1 MSIFMNHTF
10 KSYFILV
17 FASDWPESVYY
28 KRVYYNS
35 SSGISTGIIQP
46 LIPLILIITKSWDCA
61 KDLLKIID

>member
-17 FASDWPESVYY
+17 FASDWPESVGYFF
-28 KRVYYNS
+28 YYNS
-35 SSGISTGIIQP
+35 SSGIRTGIIQ
-46 LIPLILIITKSWDCA
+46 PLILIITKSWDCA